1 MSEKNPGLWDR
12 VNSRVRR
19 DLRNT
24 PIGDLYR
31 LLKKP
36 NRAPQ
41 TTQQN
46 SPTPNTPE
54 LIPPQHQ
61 LNSRPAQS
69 QRQQGNYPVQT
80 TLPARPGTQPI
91 PEQPYQPPENQPL
104 PEPETNPSPSTNV
117 DSLKN
122 PQLDKQ
128 IRQAER
134 ERVQREQ
141 QEREKERR
149 DQIRE
154 NQRNRDQAKKDQ
166 AERAESDRLRK
177 ESDRRSDKI
186 IDEIAESTERNRRAR
201 EDLWGDGRFKP
212 QPSTTNNSPFDGS
225 NPFSFLNNSSFGG
238 PTSQVLQTSNSS
250 GEVSFGD
257 KLVRAI
263 AMSVGTGVLKKEFL
277 ESMQKILTPESL
289 AAIGGLLA
297 VVGSANI
304 AAAAFGGPIG
314 AGISTAVSG
323 AMATLVV
330 GGNITTVV
338 QATCP
343 LFGFLTKAYGATT
356 EAEFLAA
363 ANDFAKFVNVVGPD
377 VVLNMTGAKAGK
389 ALGAISGKLASL
401 GSELAGLS
409 PERQKQIRNGLESG
423 RKLLD
428 SLGENIQGG
437 FKSIF
442 NSIDDAL
449 KHLSGEKKAANNL
462 AQGGDGKLP
471 SGNGKK
477 PEKPPEVTHPDFP
490 AGSPIKAKPVKN
502 PALKTSAEMQ
512 DWIILNIEKR
522 LTEKQ
527 AALTE
532 LAKAKAARK
541 SPKELEKINNKIDQA
556 DDALVNAGA
565 AWKLAEEGVDITQFE
580 KKVLSSKSTGGTVA
594 EADIAGKKWWVETG
608 NGTSG
613 KLDQVVKAISNAEAN
628 VDRKSL
634 IAYIPKFSES
644 AAKQIDD
651 AGGYAVRDYKELS
664 DLVKKAERGEL
675 AVLNPNS
682 SLGRQFKAV
691 TEKAILPFD
700 FKTLDSALSNAVSL
714 DKGKSGVRYGY
725 IITKQDSKILI
736 PGSKATVLPV
746 PGKDNQGVIVKFT
759 PKGRNGNPPYDV
771 ELMVGQ
777 VAPAGLVYKLT
788 RELNLGASFREAM
801 KNQTSLPKGIHDYKG
816 VIDRD
821 NKSIAEGLNKE
832 IYTTQ
837 LQPSVGEQLRAK
849 MDAQKLAL
857 GWVGNEPNTQKTAGS
872 VNNSIAKAKML
883 ADSLSHQ
890 NRLREALINQ
900 GKELELSEMKAQ
912 AIARASEISSA
923 NNRPRPKQN
932 QREM

>member
-31 LLKKP
+31 LLKNP

-41 TTQQN
+41 TT
-46 SPTPNTPE
+46 PTPNTPE
-54 LIPPQHQ
+54 PIPPQHQ

-80 TLPARPGTQPI
+80 TLPARPSSKPV
-91 PEQPYQPPENQPL
+91 
-104 PEPETNPSPSTNV
+104 NPDFLV
-117 DSLKN
+117 
-122 PQLDKQ
+122 
-128 IRQAER
+128 
-134 ERVQREQ
+134 
-141 QEREKERR
+141 
-149 DQIRE
+149 
-154 NQRNRDQAKKDQ
+154 
-166 AERAESDRLRK
+166 
-177 ESDRRSDKI
+177 
-186 IDEIAESTERNRRAR
+186 
-201 EDLWGDGRFKP
+201 
-212 QPSTTNNSPFDGS
+212 
-225 NPFSFLNNSSFGG
+225 NPFSTQPDKPAEKPSSKPVNPDFLVNPFSTQPDKPTEKPSPRPVNPDFLVNPFGD
-238 PTSQVLQTSNSS
+238 PSSQVLQTNSSS

-304 AAAAFGGPIG
+304 AAAALGGPIG
-314 AGISTAVSG
+314 AGISAAVSG

-338 QATCP
+338 QATGP

-409 PERQKQIRNGLESG
+409 PARQAQIRNGLESG

-442 NSIDDAL
+442 KSIDDAL

-490 AGSPIKAKPVKN
+490 AGSPIKAKPVPN
-502 PALKTSAEMQ
+502 PALKTSATMQ

-522 LTEKQ
+522 LAEKQ
-527 AALTE
+527 AALKE
-532 LAKAKAARK
+532 LAEAKAAGK
-541 SPKELEKINNKIDQA
+541 SPEKLKTINNKIDQA

-565 AWKLAEEGVDITQFE
+565 TWKLAEEGMEITQFE
-580 KKVLSSKSTGGTVA
+580 RKVPSSKSAGGTVA

-613 KLDQVVKAISNAEAN
+613 KLDQAIKVLSSAEAN

-644 AAKQIDD
+644 AVKQIED
-651 AGGYAVRDYKELS
+651 AGGYVAKDYKELS
-664 DLVKKAERGEL
+664 NLVKQAERGEL
-675 AVLNPNS
+675 AALNPKS

-700 FKTLDSALSNAVSL
+700 FKTLDSALFNAVSL
-714 DKGKSGVRYGY
+714 DGGKSGVRYGY
-725 IITKQDSKILI
+725 IITKKDSKILI

-746 PGKDNQGVIVKFT
+746 PGRDNQGVIVKFT
-759 PKGRNGNPPYDV
+759 PEGGSYKV

-777 VAPAGLVYKLT
+777 AAPSGLIGELVTK
-788 RELNLGASFREAM
+788 LNLNKVFKKEMPDQISV
-801 KNQTSLPKGIHDYKG
+801 PKGIHNYEG
-816 VIDRD
+816 VIDKR
-821 NKSIAEGLNKE
+821 NRGTISEALSKE
-832 IYTTQ
+832 IYTAQARPSASEQ
-837 LQPSVGEQLRAK
+837 LSVAEQLRAK
-849 MDAQKLAL
+849 MNAQKLAL
-857 GWVGNEPNTQKTAGS
+857 GWVGNEPNTQKTVGNANDS
-872 VNNSIAKAKML
+872 VAKVKML
-883 ADSLSHQ
+883 ANSLSCQ
-890 NRLREALINQ
+890 NRLRQALVNQ
-900 GKELELSEMKAQ
+900 GKELELSEIQAQ
-912 AIARASEISSA
+912 NIAKVAKQSVIDS
-923 NNRPRPKQN
+923 RPKPVQK